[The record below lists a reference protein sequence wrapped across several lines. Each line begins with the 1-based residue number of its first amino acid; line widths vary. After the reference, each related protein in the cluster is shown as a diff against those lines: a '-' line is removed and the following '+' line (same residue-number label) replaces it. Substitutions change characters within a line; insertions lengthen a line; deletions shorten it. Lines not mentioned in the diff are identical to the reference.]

1 MSPVGII
8 FVPFSPKTGTNFL
21 PYVMTI
27 HIVYRSLLS
36 LYHIIIGKIPVT
48 YRGFSDVLKLM
59 ISSVNWDFGGIVSRK
74 TLRP

>member
-1 MSPVGII
+1 MSPVGIT

-21 PYVMTI
+21 LYVMTI
-27 HIVYRSLLS
+27 HVYRSLLS

-59 ISSVNWDFGGIVSRK
+59 MNSVNWHFGGIVSRK